1 MGRTQQIPESYPG
14 FEEINRFIDVASG
27 ECTADLRPGEFYVTR
42 NNEMVTTVLGSCVAA
57 CVRDRKTRVGGMNHF
72 LLPAD
77 RAAGESWSSAARYGS
92 YAMEALINE
101 VLKHGGAR
109 NRLEIKLFGGARMVA
124 GLSDVG
130 QQNIEFVQKYLRT
143 EQLSPDVEDVGGDR
157 ARVVQFWPA
166 TGAARVKRVK
176 NESSVI
182 ANESQYRQRIGNEGS
197 GGSVELF

>member
-1 MGRTQQIPESYPG
+1 MGTTPSKCRKATPG
-14 FEEINRFIDVASG
+14 LTRSTG
-27 ECTADLRPGEFYVTR
+27 SSTWRPANARPTCGRVSSNVTR

-157 ARVVQFWPA
+157 ARVVA
-166 TGAARVKRVK
+166 VLAVERCRARQAGEERVR
-176 NESSVI
+176 
-182 ANESQYRQRIGNEGS
+182 A
-197 GGSVELF
+197 